1 MKSSVK
7 TAYAKINLALDV
19 LKKRADGYHEL
30 AGVMHAVDLCD
41 TVCVTPSA
49 CGITVKCNVPL
60 PAENTA
66 FKAARLYFDAIGQT
80 PEATI
85 DIEKR
90 IPSEAGLGGASADAA
105 AVLYALCELY
115 TPLSQEALYEI
126 GRRVGAD
133 VPFCLHGGC
142 AKVCGIGEKLDRM
155 PSQDLNIL
163 LVKNSG
169 GISTKQLFGLYDEL
183 TGAEKAVDNRLDRL
197 ISACISKDTD
207 MLCENMYNELERAA
221 FTLYPELKKTK
232 EELLDAGALSALMTG
247 SGSCIYGIFDSATAA
262 RNAGEVMKKRGYS
275 FVKAVRSIP
284 LSGK

>member
-1 MKSSVK
+1 MNYSVK
-7 TAYAKINLALDV
+7 SAYAKINLALDV

-41 TVCVTPSA
+41 TVCVTPSSR
-49 CGITVKCNVPL
+49 GITVKCNVSL
-60 PAENTA
+60 PEQNTA
-66 FKAARLYFDAIGQT
+66 FKAAMLYFETIGQT
-80 PEATI
+80 PEVTI
-85 DIEKR
+85 EIEKR

-115 TPLSQEALYEI
+115 TPLSQDALYEI

-142 AKVCGIGEKLDRM
+142 AKVCGIGEKLDRL

-183 TGAEKAVDNRLDRL
+183 VDGEKTVDTKLEKL
-197 ISACISKDTD
+197 ISACVYGNTN
-207 MLCENMYNELERAA
+207 MLCENMYNELEKAA
-221 FTLYPELKKTK
+221 FTLRPELKKTK
-232 EELLDAGALSALMTG
+232 DELLQAGALSSLMTG
-247 SGSCIYGIFDSATAA
+247 SGSCIYGIFDSPKAA
-262 RNAGEVMKKRGYS
+262 LSAEAIMKKRGYS
-275 FVKAVRSIP
+275 FVKAVKTVP
-284 LSGK
+284 FNGK

>member
-1 MKSSVK
+1 MNCSVK
-7 TAYAKINLALDV
+7 SAYAKINLALDV
-19 LKKRADGYHEL
+19 LKKREDGYHEL

-41 TVCVTPSA
+41 TVCIKKSSL
-49 CGITVKCNVPL
+49 GITVKCNVPL
-60 PAENTA
+60 PEQNTA
-66 FKAARLYFDAIGQT
+66 AKAAMLYFEAIGQA
-80 PEATI
+80 PEVTI

-142 AKVCGIGEKLDRM
+142 AKVGGIGEKLDRM
-155 PSQDLNIL
+155 PSQELNIL

-183 TGAEKAVDNRLDRL
+183 VKGEKPVDTKLEKL
-197 ISACISKDTD
+197 MSACIFGGRDT
-207 MLCENMYNELERAA
+207 LCKNMYNELEKAA
-221 FTLYPELKKTK
+221 FTLRPELKQTK
-232 EELLDAGALSALMTG
+232 EELLQAGALSSLMTG
-247 SGSCIYGIFDSATAA
+247 SGSCIYGIFDSFEAA
-262 RNAGEVMKKRGYS
+262 LNAESIMKKHGYS
-275 FVKAVRSIP
+275 FVKAVKTIP
-284 LSGK
+284 

>member
-1 MKSSVK
+1 MNCSVK
-7 TAYAKINLALDV
+7 SAYAKINLALDV
-19 LKKRADGYHEL
+19 LKKREDGYHEL

-41 TVCVTPSA
+41 TVCVKKSSL
-49 CGITVKCNVPL
+49 GITVKCSVPL
-60 PAENTA
+60 PEQNTA
-66 FKAARLYFDAIGQT
+66 AKAAMLYFEAIGQA
-80 PEATI
+80 PEVTI

-142 AKVCGIGEKLDRM
+142 AKVGGIGEKLDRM
-155 PSQDLNIL
+155 PSQELNIL

-183 TGAEKAVDNRLDRL
+183 VKGEKQVDTKLEKL
-197 ISACISKDTD
+197 MSACISGGRDT
-207 MLCENMYNELERAA
+207 LCKNMYNELEKAA
-221 FTLYPELKKTK
+221 FTLRPELKQTK
-232 EELLDAGALSALMTG
+232 EELLQAGALSSLMTG
-247 SGSCIYGIFDSATAA
+247 SGSCIYGIFDSFEAA
-262 RNAGEVMKKRGYS
+262 LNAESIMKKHGYS
-275 FVKAVRSIP
+275 FVKAVKTIP
-284 LSGK
+284 